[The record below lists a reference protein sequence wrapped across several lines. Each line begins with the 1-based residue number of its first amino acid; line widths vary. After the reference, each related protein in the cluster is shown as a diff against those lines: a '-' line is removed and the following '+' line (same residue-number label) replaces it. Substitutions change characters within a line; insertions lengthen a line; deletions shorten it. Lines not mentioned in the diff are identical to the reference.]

1 MNKTKAGSPESQALE
16 EAVQLERGRVFLG
29 KASSNV
35 PNALMGAGLI
45 AWILNLQG
53 VPALWLGVWGAAVTV
68 LTLTLVLVDRQ
79 MARITL
85 TTANLQPVLRRRMA
99 AGGLL
104 FLTYGVAPMLL
115 TGPGNVLS
123 HTWIMMIVST
133 AMTINAISYATMPQ
147 YWLVLNVMS
156 MLPLTLDLA
165 YHAWALADL
174 HYQVM
179 TLMALVWQ
187 GVVLLKVRSVAAT
200 AVAAL
205 EAQLRLRLEIREHEH
220 TRAKIQHMAMH
231 DDLTG
236 LANRRYFQQVFDRTL
251 HQAMRGLSGFAV
263 VVLDLDDFKTV
274 NDTLG
279 HAAGDEV
286 LRVAAQRL
294 QQHIRAGDFAA
305 RLGGDEFAVLVTHVR
320 HPDDVPSVLTKLRTE
335 LCQPVAW
342 QGHML
347 NLGCSMGAAAFPDD
361 SREPDRLFSLADE
374 RMYEDKARRRA

>member
-1 MNKTKAGSPESQALE
+1 MNKTKVGSPDAQALE

-35 PNALMGAGLI
+35 PNALMGAGMI
-45 AWILNLQG
+45 AWILSLQG
-53 VPALWLGVWGAAVTV
+53 VPALWLGVWGAVVMV
-68 LTLTLVLVDRQ
+68 LTLMLVLVDRQ

-85 TTANLQPVLRRRMA
+85 TIANLQPVLRRRMA

-104 FLTYGVAPMLL
+104 FLTYGVSPMLL
-115 TGPGNVLS
+115 TGPGNVLP
-123 HTWIMMIVST
+123 HTWIMMIIST

-147 YWLVLNVMS
+147 YWLVLNAMS
-156 MLPLTLDLA
+156 MLPLTLDLG
-165 YHAWALADL
+165 YHAWTLADL
-174 HYQVM
+174 HYQAM
-179 TLMALVWQ
+179 TLMAVVWQ

-205 EAQLRLRLEIREHEH
+205 EAQSRLRLEIREHEH

-231 DDLTG
+231 DELTG

-251 HQAMRGLSGFAV
+251 HQAARGVSGFAV
-263 VVLDLDDFKTV
+263 VVLDLDDFKAV

-305 RLGGDEFAVLVTHVR
+305 RLGGDEFAVLVTNVR
-320 HPDDVPSVLTKLRTE
+320 HPDDVPSVLAKLRTE
-335 LCQPVAW
+335 LRQPVPW
-342 QGHML
+342 QGRML
-347 NLGCSMGAAAFPDD
+347 NLGCSMGAATFPGD
-361 SREPDRLFSLADE
+361 SRDPDRLLSLADE